1 MKMEEEEEGGEE
13 VEEDSRTLA
22 VWEERVVWERRE
34 PLIQYSSLEATVEA
48 KSENKEKV
56 AKQRESL
63 SGKQIDQRKLTGK
76 EGEFLRKRR
85 RS

>member
-1 MKMEEEEEGGEE
+1 MKREEEEGGEE

-34 PLIQYSSLEATVEA
+34 PPIQYSSLEATVEA